1 MKVFKASDEVVEFV
15 DKIIESTGLKGYISF
30 DILNNE
36 SQKALVTAS
45 KGSSTSEYYAK
56 TSPLVIIYVNENL
69 WFRVD
74 DERMREILVRDA
86 IDGVSYDTEKE
97 KLVVEKPQINI
108 ALGTYRKYGEQL
120 LKAAETVILAMQQIE
135 EEKREE
141 RAAKRK
147 NGK

>member
-1 MKVFKASDEVVEFV
+1 MKVLKASDEVVEFV

-36 SQKALVTAS
+36 SQKALVTAT

-56 TSPLVIIYVNENL
+56 ASPLVIIYVNENI
-69 WFRVD
+69 WFRID

-97 KLVVEKPQINI
+97 KLIVEKPQINI
-108 ALGTYRKYGEQL
+108 SLGAYRKYGESL
-120 LKAAETVILAMQQIE
+120 LKAAETVILAAQQIE
-135 EEKREE
+135 EEKKEARN
-141 RAAKRK
+141 AKQK
-147 NGK
+147 GKK